1 MAEQDEARMAE
12 AMSAAEAVRTHTSPN
27 PWVGA
32 VLVTADGAQFGGA
45 TERSGG
51 RHAEVVALDA
61 AGNANARGATL
72 YTTLEPCC
80 HQGRTGACT
89 DAIIAAGVTRVLVGI
104 EDPDVNVAGKG
115 IEVLRAAGID
125 VTVGTSAQA
134 IEQQLAPYIKHRST
148 GRPWVVVKL
157 AASLDGRTA
166 APDGTSQWITGAAA
180 RADVHRLR
188 ADSDAV
194 IVGAGTV
201 RSDDPSLT
209 VRDAEGDDPM
219 RVVVGKAPAGAKVH
233 PCIEMDG
240 PLPDILDELGR
251 LGVVRVMVEGGAR
264 LAGDLHRAGLVD
276 RYVLYLAPAL
286 FGGEDARP
294 LFAGQGAPTIDDLW
308 RGRIVSVA
316 RLGDDLRIELEPC
329 SPA

>member
-1 MAEQDEARMAE
+1 MAE

-45 TERSGG
+45 TERPGG